1 MATALANKPAPP
13 HQKMKRPL
21 PPTVQTNTNGTKSSH
36 SSPSP
41 SISSK
46 RPPPASQHPL
56 GATPLGAAGINGS
69 VNGTT
74 AARLN
79 NRRRDSQKPGDIQIR
94 PSRPS
99 KGGGGDNGLDRRK
112 RMAEP
117 HVRVPSYILK
127 KYKSKPPSLVIHL
140 HPTFFRFDQQDGNFP
155 YTSPMKV
162 VLDHLRTQTIPHDM
176 VEELNAAGVKF
187 YEGCLIVQVHDH
199 RSTVA
204 DSQASSAAK
213 AHEKNIAFSIHNYN
227 EHLTPSP
234 YVPYPK
240 STSATEV
247 RAKSGSAT
255 ADACKIGKDG
265 TQEASASQKLP
276 AKGPRIF
283 TTVLLPTPRSL
294 EEEIFL
300 MTNIPESRSV
310 NRKQSQVSIANRT
323 PASGTMPH
331 PPTPLSAVPSTPITG
346 PPNKKH
352 KMSLAESDSRQFQSR
367 ITSST
372 AAPLYLETV
381 SDLQE
386 ASKLI
391 QSLTDQLH
399 KGDLPSPKTRKRTV
413 AELEA
418 DEAQAASEQ
427 RFMLIM
433 DESVRTKASGGDGE
447 AGAMPFEG
455 RFERFKTIE
464 NIKAAHREK
473 EQQMQEQRAAAQSHA
488 QAHNKLKQE
497 QAEAH
502 KIMQERKAAEMAQRQ
517 EHVRSIQALQQKA
530 MLNQQQQ
537 LAANQNIHGHGP
549 AANGVMPNQQHMPS
563 NSQPPHSSPI
573 PRNLTPHSNP
583 RSSPLVGNI
592 PHSVPMNITTSN
604 QGVTSSPARPTSAAQ
619 HGHGMGGVAMAPNR
633 SQQRPPSRIGTPAMP
648 NGTPVMQ
655 HGTPVMKQGTPTPRL
670 NQGSPPHPMSQHTP
684 IMNISANGMAAQH
697 INNINQLTPEQARSI
712 QQYQFDQRRL
722 AHLRQQET
730 MANNVS
736 GNTGMS
742 PMTMGPQN
750 SMGNQQNHNLQ
761 QIAAQNQIQMR
772 NYQAQQ
778 EYARQLNGGGMMPS
792 TTPNPHARPMPPQ
805 PAHRMQNAPQQQ
817 HHQQQQQQ
825 QQQQQPMTQQQQQAA
840 RMQMQLTQ
848 RAMHMY
854 MTKLCQQY
862 GGQDLIPQEKVSEAK
877 NRATQAGKSEM
888 MKQFQARQQQQQQQQ
903 QMLQAQMAAA
913 GAGQGMPG
921 MGPMSG
927 MGSVNGMGGMSGMP
941 NGMQ

>member
-21 PPTVQTNTNGTKSSH
+21 PPTVQTSTNGTKSSH

-46 RPPPASQHPL
+46 RPPPASQHSL

-79 NRRRDSQKPGDIQIR
+79 HRRRDSQKPGDIHIR

-99 KGGGGDNGLDRRK
+99 KGGAGDNGLDRRK

-127 KYKSKPPSLVIHL
+127 KYKSKPPSLIIHL

-204 DSQASSAAK
+204 HSQASSAAK

-247 RAKSGSAT
+247 TAKSGSAT
-255 ADACKIGKDG
+255 ADACTTGKDG
-265 TQEASASQKLP
+265 TQEASASQKVP

-300 MTNIPESRSV
+300 MTNAPESRSV
-310 NRKQSQVSIANRT
+310 NRKQSQASVANRA
-323 PASGTMPH
+323 PASATMPH

-352 KMSLAESDSRQFQSR
+352 KMTVGENDTRQFQSR

-391 QSLTDQLH
+391 QSLTDPLH

-433 DESVRTKASGGDGE
+433 DESLRTKASGGDGE
-447 AGAMPFEG
+447 AGAVPFEA

-473 EQQMQEQRAAAQSHA
+473 EQQVQEQKAVAQSHA
-488 QAHNKLKQE
+488 QTQNKLKQE

-502 KIMQERKAAEMAQRQ
+502 RIMQERKAAEMAQRQ
-517 EHVRSIQALQQKA
+517 ESVRNLQALQQKA

-563 NSQPPHSSPI
+563 NAQPPHSSPI

-592 PHSVPMNITTSN
+592 PHSVPMNVTTSN

-633 SQQRPPSRIGTPAMP
+633 SQQRPPSRIGTPAMS

-684 IMNISANGMAAQH
+684 IMNMSANGMAAQH

-736 GNTGMS
+736 GNPGMS

-750 SMGNQQNHNLQ
+750 PMGNQQNHNLQ
-761 QIAAQNQIQMR
+761 QLAAQNQIQMR

-778 EYARQLNGGGMMPS
+778 DYARQMNGGGMMPS

-817 HHQQQQQQ
+817 
-825 QQQQQPMTQQQQQAA
+825 QQQPQPITQQQQAAA
-840 RMQMQLTQ
+840 RMQMQYTQ

-862 GGQDLIPQEKVSEAK
+862 GGQDLIPPEKMSEARS
-877 NRATQAGKSEM
+877 RANQAGKNEM
-888 MKQFQARQQQQQQQQ
+888 MKQFHVRQQQQQ

-913 GAGQGMPG
+913 GAGQGMSG
-921 MGPMSG
+921 MGPMNG
-927 MGSVNGMGGMSGMP
+927 MGSVNGMGGMNGMP